1 MHEYSIVRALMEQV
15 EATARKEKAI
25 AVHGV
30 RVRIGALAGVEPDLF
45 SSAFELCRQRTIC
58 AEAALEVTLSPAVWS
73 CPQCEAPIAQGEILR
88 CSVCELPARMSSGD
102 EIMLE
107 RIELEVP

>member
-15 EATARKEKAI
+15 NATAKDQQAI

-30 RVRIGALAGVEPDLF
+30 RVRIGALAGVEPGLF

-58 AEAALEVTLSPAVWS
+58 AQADLEVVMAPAVWS
-73 CPQCEAPIAQGEILR
+73 CPTCEQPIVDGEILR
-88 CSVCELPARMSSGD
+88 CPLCDQPARMSSGD
-102 EIMLE
+102 EILLE
-107 RIELEVP
+107 RIEMEVA